1 MAKVTN
7 KELSEELSY
16 IRGKLEAEERFAKEH
31 RAWEVIELQKIDKK
45 LDDQN
50 GRVRKN
56 SEKLHWISALGL
68 ALSTGV
74 GWLFRKIYW

>member
-31 RAWEVIELQKIDKK
+31 RDWEVRELQKIEKY
-45 LDDQN
+45 LTEQN
-50 GRVRKN
+50 GRIRSN
-56 SEKLHWISALGL
+56 EKSISWLQGIAGIFTV
-68 ALSTGV
+68 AV
-74 GWLFRKIYW
+74 GWMFKKIFY